1 MSRLVHNSEIAAML
15 EQLADLLEIEG
26 ANRFRVRAYR
36 NAAREVANLP
46 REAADMLADG
56 MNLADLPAIGDD
68 LAGKIAEI
76 VRSGHLSLLQEV
88 SARTPPGLSEIVTLP
103 GIGPKRAKL
112 LHDALGVKD
121 LADLSAKIRSG
132 ALVGLRGIGKTMVSR
147 ILQAIDER
155 QMTQPRFKLFDAER
169 FAEPMRNYLA
179 QLPGVEQAVIAGSYR
194 RRRETVGDIDILV
207 TGDAKHGAQIIR
219 RFTQYP
225 DAERVVASG
234 ATRSTIILRN
244 GLQAD
249 LRFVASRSYGAAL
262 HYFTGSKDHNI
273 AIRNM
278 GVKAGLK
285 VNEYGV
291 FRGEEQIAGRTEAD
305 IYRLFGMDY
314 IEPELRENRGEI
326 EAALAHR
333 LPKLVKLEDIRGDLH
348 AHTSASDG
356 TLSIADMAEAAKRK
370 GYEYLAI
377 SDHSKRVSV
386 AHGLDEKRLNAQID
400 EIDKLS
406 GRFGKFRLLK
416 SCEVDILSDGSLD
429 IANETLRRL
438 DFVYGAVHYNF
449 NLSREKQTDRIIRAM
464 ENPYFTI
471 LAHPTGRLIN
481 KRQPYEVNME
491 RVIRSAA
498 ERGCIIEI
506 NAHPDRLDMNDV
518 HSRMAKEAGVKIAIS
533 TDAHSAEG
541 LDMMRFGVDQARR
554 GWLEAKDVV
563 NTKTWPDLKNI
574 FRR

>member
-1 MSRLVHNSEIAAML
+1 MF

-36 NAAREVANLP
+36 NAAREVVNLQ
-46 REAADMLADG
+46 REAADMIAEGL
-56 MNLADLPAIGDD
+56 NLADLPEIGDD

-76 VRSGHLSLLQEV
+76 VKSGHLALLQEV

-112 LHDALGVKD
+112 LYDELGVKGLND
-121 LADLSAKIRSG
+121 LGGKIKSG
-132 ALVGLRGIGKTMVSR
+132 ALVKLPGIGKATVAKM
-147 ILQAIDER
+147 LKAIEEH
-155 QMTQPRFKLFDAER
+155 QMAQPRFKLFDAER
-169 FAEPMRNYLA
+169 YAEPLREFLA
-179 QLPGVEQAVIAGSYR
+179 RLPGVEHAVIAGSYR

-207 TGDAKHGAQIIR
+207 TGNAKQGAAIIGQ
-219 RFTQYP
+219 FTRYP
-225 DAERVVASG
+225 EVERVVASG
-234 ATRSTIILRN
+234 TTRSTIVLKG

-249 LRFVASRSYGAAL
+249 LRVVATRSCGAAL

-291 FRGEEQIAGRTEAD
+291 FRSEEQIAGRTEEE
-305 IYRLFGMDY
+305 IYRLFGLDY

-326 EAALAHR
+326 EAALARR
-333 LPKLVKLEDIRGDLH
+333 LPKLIVIGDIRGDLH
-348 AHTSASDG
+348 THTSASDG
-356 TLSIADMAEAAKRK
+356 TLSIAEMAEAAVKK

-377 SDHSKRVSV
+377 TDHSKRLSV

-400 EIDKLS
+400 EIKKLAE
-406 GRFGKFRLLK
+406 RFGKLRILK

-429 IANETLRRL
+429 IENDTLKRL
-438 DFVYGAVHYNF
+438 DFVYGSVHYNF
-449 NLSREKQTDRIIRAM
+449 TLSREKQTERIIRAM
-464 ENPYFTI
+464 DNPYFSI

-481 KRQPYEVNME
+481 KRPPYEVDME
-491 RVIRSAA
+491 RVIKAA
-498 ERGCIIEI
+498 LERGCVIEI
-506 NAHPDRLDMNDV
+506 NAHPDRLDMNDI
-518 HSRMAKEAGVKIAIS
+518 HCRMAKDIGVKTAIS

-554 GWLEAKDVV
+554 GWLEAKDIV
-563 NTKTWPDLKNI
+563 NTRAWPDLKKMLK
-574 FRR
+574 R

>member
-1 MSRLVHNSEIAAML
+1 
-15 EQLADLLEIEG
+15 
-26 ANRFRVRAYR
+26 
-36 NAAREVANLP
+36 
-46 REAADMLADG
+46 MLADG

-68 LAGKIAEI
+68 LTGKIAEI

-234 ATRSTIILRN
+234 ATRSAIILRN

-305 IYRLFGMDY
+305 IYRLFGMDC

-326 EAALAHR
+326 EAALAQR

-356 TLSIADMAEAAKRK
+356 TLSITDMAEAAKRK

-400 EIDKLS
+400 AIDKLS

-449 NLSREKQTDRIIRAM
+449 NLSREKQTERIIRAM
-464 ENPYFTI
+464 DNPYFSI

-491 RVIRSAA
+491 RVIRAAA

-541 LDMMRFGVDQARR
+541 LDMMRFGIDQARR
-554 GWLEAKDVV
+554 GWLEAKEVV

>member
-1 MSRLVHNSEIAAML
+1 MLKLVHNSEIAAML

-36 NAAREVANLP
+36 NAAREIANLP
-46 REAADMLADG
+46 REAADMLAEG
-56 MNLADLPAIGDD
+56 INLADLPAIGDD

-76 VRSGHLSLLQEV
+76 VRSGHLALLQEV
-88 SARTPPGLSEIVTLP
+88 SARTPAGLSEIVALP

-112 LHDALGVKD
+112 LHDELGVKD
-121 LADLSAKIRSG
+121 LYDLAAKIKSG
-132 ALVGLRGIGKTMVSR
+132 GLVGLHGIGKTTVSN
-147 ILQAIDER
+147 ILRAIDER
-155 QMTQPRFKLFDAER
+155 QIAQPRLKLFDAEHY
-169 FAEPMRNYLA
+169 AEPMRDYLA
-179 QLPGVEQAVIAGSYR
+179 GLPGVEHAVIAGSYR

-207 TGDAKHGAQIIR
+207 TGDVKHGAEIIR

-225 DAERVVASG
+225 DVERVVASG
-234 ATRSTIILRN
+234 ATRSTIILKN

-249 LRFVASRSYGAAL
+249 LRVVASRSYGAAL

-285 VNEYGV
+285 VNEYGI

-314 IEPELRENRGEI
+314 VEPELRENRGEI

-333 LPKLVKLEDIRGDLH
+333 LPKLIKLDDIRGDLH

-356 TLSIADMAEAAKRK
+356 TLSVADMAEAAIRK
-370 GYEYLAI
+370 GYEYIAI
-377 SDHSKRVSV
+377 TDHSKRLTI

-400 EIDKLS
+400 EIDKLAE
-406 GRFGKFRLLK
+406 RFGKFRILK

-429 IANETLRRL
+429 IANDTLKRL

-449 NLSREKQTDRIIRAM
+449 NLSREKQTERIIRAM
-464 ENPYFTI
+464 DNVHFSI

-481 KRQPYEVNME
+481 KRQPYDVDME
-491 RVIRSAA
+491 RVIKAA
-498 ERGCIIEI
+498 SERGCIIEI
-506 NAHPDRLDMNDV
+506 NAHPDRLDMNDL
-518 HSRMAKEAGVKIAIS
+518 HCRMAKDAGVKIAIS

-541 LDMMRFGVDQARR
+541 LDMMRFGIDQARR

-563 NTKTWPDLKNI
+563 NTRVWTDLKGI